1 MEKGK
6 RVAFPWKENNW
17 QSGTQQMKSTGA
29 ITDFSG
35 KGIVIEVEFLLF
47 ALALWVLLFT
57 ELRHFFSSV

>member
-6 RVAFPWKENNW
+6 RVAFPRKENNW
-17 QSGTQQMKSTGA
+17 QSGIWQMNSTGA

-35 KGIVIEVEFLLF
+35 KGIVIEMESLLF